1 MLNVYLNKL
10 NSLLDKTPELAM
22 VLFSPALQTQ
32 VLSIAQNC
40 IQRIPDGNATILET
54 LRELTRSIMK
64 ELEQSVSILSFD
76 PQRMGSYEGLLN
88 MVISSMSFLMNLM
101 SCAPTEYAMGIINC
115 VCCVCRENESM
126 EDVYSLSNLFFLIY
140 LVFSS
145 AIHIR
150 RTIMQEKVR
159 PLQRFRERS
168 IQVEEVSAVISS
180 ILSKQ
185 KNQMVIAMFV
195 NFLGDM
201 MYLFSRNWKELY
213 RTNEILM
220 NGNVYTSTSMKDKRL
235 MSPYGDNMGNTILY
249 LSNFCSFAHFR
260 RLFKFLFFITK
271 YNNYRNPDSYQGAVE
286 FVSIAVF
293 ERLFGIAYLQH
304 TTAKEKKE
312 IDWMHLIELPESCNV
327 DANDSSSVVELI
339 YSTAEMIKA
348 SGKTEYYKNIGKTKL
363 VFIMVGFFW
372 KKRWRVVF
380 VDVRFPA
387 ANGIGNELEL
397 ASSEKRGMN
406 HF

>member
-1 MLNVYLNKL
+1 MEPSHSDTIQTIFATTNDKLNVYLNKL

-40 IQRIPDGNATILET
+40 IQRIPDGNPAILEI
-54 LRELTRSIMK
+54 LHELTRSIMK

-101 SCAPTEYAMGIINC
+101 SCAPTEYAMGIISC
-115 VCCVCRENESM
+115 VCAVCRENESM
-126 EDVYSLSNLFFLIY
+126 EDVQLLSNLFFLIY

-150 RTIMQEKVR
+150 RMIMQEKGFQ
-159 PLQRFRERS
+159 LERFRERTV
-168 IQVEEVSAVISS
+168 QVEEISAVITS
-180 ILSKQ
+180 ILAKQ

-201 MYLFSRNWKELY
+201 MYLFSRSWKELY

-220 NGNVYTSTSMKDKRL
+220 NANVFTSTSTKDKRL
-235 MSPYGDNMGNTILY
+235 LSPYGDNSGNTVLY

-286 FVSIAVF
+286 FVSITVF

-304 TTAKEKKE
+304 ITAKEKKE
-312 IDWMHLIELPESCNV
+312 IQWMNLVSLPASCNV
-327 DANDSSSVVELI
+327 DASDSASVVELI
-339 YSTAEMIKA
+339 YSTAELIKA

-363 VFIMVGFFW
+363 VFIMVGF
-372 KKRWRVVF
+372 
-380 VDVRFPA
+380 
-387 ANGIGNELEL
+387 
-397 ASSEKRGMN
+397 
-406 HF
+406 

>member
-1 MLNVYLNKL
+1 MEPSHSDTIQTIFATTNDKLNVYLNKL

-40 IQRIPDGNATILET
+40 IQRIPDGNPAILEI
-54 LRELTRSIMK
+54 LHELTRSIMK

-101 SCAPTEYAMGIINC
+101 SCAPTEYAMGIISC
-115 VCCVCRENESM
+115 VCAVCRENESM
-126 EDVYSLSNLFFLIY
+126 EDVQLLSNLFFLIY

-150 RTIMQEKVR
+150 RMIMQEKGFQ
-159 PLQRFRERS
+159 LERFRERTV
-168 IQVEEVSAVISS
+168 QVEEISAVITS
-180 ILSKQ
+180 ILAKQ

-201 MYLFSRNWKELY
+201 MYLFSRSWKELY

-220 NGNVYTSTSMKDKRL
+220 NANVFTSTSTKDKRL
-235 MSPYGDNMGNTILY
+235 LSPYGDNSGNTVLY

-286 FVSIAVF
+286 FASITVF

-304 TTAKEKKE
+304 ITAKEKKE
-312 IDWMHLIELPESCNV
+312 IQWMNLVSLPASCNV
-327 DANDSSSVVELI
+327 DASDSASVVELI
-339 YSTAEMIKA
+339 YSTAELIKA

-363 VFIMVGFFW
+363 VFIMVGF
-372 KKRWRVVF
+372 
-380 VDVRFPA
+380 
-387 ANGIGNELEL
+387 
-397 ASSEKRGMN
+397 
-406 HF
+406 